1 MSQAIPNV
9 GLFDG
14 KLDCVLQWRALRY
27 LVIIL
32 QILLLAGKSPKRH
45 RDLWG
50 NESESNVVVA
60 VAAVVAVFVLSAC
73 CASSV

>member
-1 MSQAIPNV
+1 MLGQMFPN
-9 GLFDG
+9 L
-14 KLDCVLQWRALRY
+14 KTCLMVLQWRALRY

-32 QILLLAGKSPKRH
+32 QILPLAGKSPKRH

-50 NESESNVVVA
+50 NESESNVAA
-60 VAAVVAVFVLSAC
+60 VAAVVAVVAVFVLSAC

>member
-32 QILLLAGKSPKRH
+32 QILPLAGKSPKRH

-50 NESESNVVVA
+50 NESESNVVA

>member
-1 MSQAIPNV
+1 MLGCLMENC
-9 GLFDG
+9 
-14 KLDCVLQWRALRY
+14 KWRALRY

-50 NESESNVVVA
+50 NESESNVAAAVVAA

>member
-1 MSQAIPNV
+1 MLGQIFPN
-9 GLFDG
+9 L
-14 KLDCVLQWRALRY
+14 KTCLMVLQWALRY

-32 QILLLAGKSPKRH
+32 QILPLAGKSPKRH